1 MGGESRSMLL
11 VVDIGNT
18 QIVAGVFAGRT
29 LRGSWRLSSRRE
41 MTADEF
47 AVLLRG
53 ALAEAATEIEAA
65 VMASVVPPLTEEGR
79 RALQRL
85 VGSEPLLV
93 VPGIRT
99 GLKIRTDS
107 PQEVGADRIVNAV
120 AALERYGGPAVIVD
134 FGTATTLDVVTADGE
149 YLGGVITAGAR
160 VGIDALS
167 VRAARLPRVDLA
179 LPPRV
184 IGRNTMDSIRSGA
197 LHGHAAMVDGLVER
211 IEEELGS
218 AVTIVATGGTAGII
232 APLMKRVDH
241 IDPHLTLEG
250 LRLLFERNSPR

>member
-1 MGGESRSMLL
+1 MLL

-18 QIVAGVFAGRT
+18 QIVAGVFDGKT

-53 ALAEAATEIEAA
+53 ALGEAAAGIESA
-65 VMASVVPPLTEEGR
+65 VMASVVPPLTGEGR
-79 RALQRL
+79 RALARL
-85 VGSEPLLV
+85 VGKEPLLV
-93 VPGIRT
+93 EPGIRT

-120 AALERYGGPAVIVD
+120 AALESYGGPAVVVD
-134 FGTATTLDVVTADGE
+134 FGTATTLDVMTASGE
-149 YLGGVITAGAR
+149 YLGGVITVGAR
-160 VGIDALS
+160 VGVDALS

-197 LHGHAAMVDGLVER
+197 LYGHAAMVDGLVER
-211 IEEELGS
+211 IEEELGET
-218 AVTIVATGGTAGII
+218 VTVVVTGGTAGII
-232 APLMKRVDH
+232 GPLMKR
-241 IDPHLTLEG
+241 IDFTNPHLTLEG
-250 LRLLFERNSPR
+250 LRILHARNSSR